1 VLELI
6 NGMYVSGFIVRSL
19 TPFEGLPL
27 NYGVFSTLESAQRWA
42 ESMIQ
47 EVVIEP
53 VYVATANR
61 G

>member
-1 VLELI
+1 
-6 NGMYVSGFIVRSL
+6 MFVSGFIVRSL
-19 TPFEGLPL
+19 KPFEGLPL
-27 NYGVFSTLESAQRWA
+27 NYGMFSTLESAQRWA